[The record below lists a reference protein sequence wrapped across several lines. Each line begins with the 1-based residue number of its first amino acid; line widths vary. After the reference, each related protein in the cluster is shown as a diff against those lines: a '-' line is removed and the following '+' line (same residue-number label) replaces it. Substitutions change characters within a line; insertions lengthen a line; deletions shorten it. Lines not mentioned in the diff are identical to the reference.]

1 MKGMRLRCKVG
12 VEAQE
17 VPKDSRKETQVEK
30 QRRKLSRYDEYKR
43 VQWKS
48 WETPKEAIGKAV
60 L

>member
-30 QRRKLSRYDEYKR
+30 QRRKLSRYD
-43 VQWKS
+43 
-48 WETPKEAIGKAV
+48 
-60 L
+60 